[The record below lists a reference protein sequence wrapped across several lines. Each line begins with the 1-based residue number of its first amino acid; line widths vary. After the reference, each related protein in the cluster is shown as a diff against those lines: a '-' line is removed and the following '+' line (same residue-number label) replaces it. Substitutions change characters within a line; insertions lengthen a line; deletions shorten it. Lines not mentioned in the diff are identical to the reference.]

1 MGMGFTISRPCKG
14 ASQDELEG
22 DSSRTL
28 VLTKEITV
36 ETGAIAHLTEIM
48 VTNETPMKK
57 GTVW

>member
-1 MGMGFTISRPCKG
+1 MGMGFTTSRPCKG

-28 VLTKEITV
+28 VLTKEI
-36 ETGAIAHLTEIM
+36 M